1 MINKFHTVNAAKR
14 VECDSDEYNDRV
26 CQLF

>member
-14 VECDSDEYNDRV
+14 VECDSDEYNDHVR
-26 CQLF
+26 QRF